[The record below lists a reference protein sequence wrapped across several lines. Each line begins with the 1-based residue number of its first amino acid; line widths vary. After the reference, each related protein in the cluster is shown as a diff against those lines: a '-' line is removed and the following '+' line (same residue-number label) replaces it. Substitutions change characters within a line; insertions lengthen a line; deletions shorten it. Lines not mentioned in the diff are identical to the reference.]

1 MKKYLFLISILC
13 ITLLTSLTS
22 ASTMTYEL
30 DSFSTK
36 VTADI
41 TQPETLILPTIYTNL
56 NPSSGYELIEDV
68 MVLEEQLIVSFETSE
83 YIESIGKDE
92 YLFTIT
98 RPLTASSKIEVVLP
112 KGYILSNDLA
122 FPKEFVTSS
131 NGQNIILTWN
141 DFDGSEIIIFYEK
154 GTNTP
159 IALYLITIIA
169 IILGGIAL
177 AWYQNKNYKK
187 RMKEMNEEQTS
198 KQKKL
203 KETHKKLSTESK
215 TKNLFGDE
223 KKIIEH
229 LLKKKSGESWTK
241 EMEQTLEIS
250 KVRLSRKLRSLE
262 EKGLITKESHG
273 NANLVRLVK

>member
-1 MKKYLFLISILC
+1 
-13 ITLLTSLTS
+13 
-22 ASTMTYEL
+22 MTYEL